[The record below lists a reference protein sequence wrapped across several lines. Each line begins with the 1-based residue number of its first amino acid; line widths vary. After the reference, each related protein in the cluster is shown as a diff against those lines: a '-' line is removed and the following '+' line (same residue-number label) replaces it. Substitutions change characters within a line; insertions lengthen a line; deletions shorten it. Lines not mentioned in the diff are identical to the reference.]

1 MRVYNKS
8 IMQHNQMKYNRFSSS
23 SSSTSKSVVN
33 KKPLELLSPISFPP
47 LSGPSQTSDNL
58 NISSNSYLNKVRK
71 VVTPVNKEII
81 LPGFVKIQLN
91 KNHLNQ
97 LVYTYGS
104 ENTSIINSNTHVNL
118 DEIDA
123 YAAFNTLNE
132 LHEKRKLLYTNM
144 WGTDACEK
152 EFPPHYSYES
162 DSNTDSS
169 EKLYDSSDEF

>member
-1 MRVYNKS
+1 
-8 IMQHNQMKYNRFSSS
+8 MQHNQMKYNRFSALSS
-23 SSSTSKSVVN
+23 SSSKSVVN

-58 NISSNSYLNKVRK
+58 NITSDSYLSKVRK

-91 KNHLNQ
+91 KTYKNQ
-97 LVYTYGS
+97 IVYTYGS
-104 ENTSIINSNTHVNL
+104 ETINSSTHVNL

-123 YAAFNTLNE
+123 YAAFNALNE

-152 EFPPHYSYES
+152 EFPPHYLYE
-162 DSNTDSS
+162 TDSETDS
-169 EKLYDSSDEF
+169 IEKYDSSDEF